1 MSAPPRV
8 PNPLFLA
15 LTAALLL
22 TMGALQFHTA
32 SLEAQTYDEAV
43 HLTAGYSYWATADYR
58 LNQEHPPLA
67 KLLCAAPLLA
77 MGLRFDTSSP
87 HWSLPDQSEM
97 GRLFLYSNT
106 RPAGAILAAARSVT
120 IALSLALGL
129 SLALWLRPRFGEPA
143 ALAAL
148 ALYTLDPNF
157 LAHGRYVTTDVAV
170 TLFSFLSVI
179 TWLAFLEHGRK
190 RWLALAALTLGLA
203 MASKFSGFYVLP
215 IHAALLALQAVRRR
229 ISWPKALAALPLLCA
244 GAILVCA
251 ATYGSHTLNVPAWRE
266 HKYVTG
272 ILELRQHNTG
282 GHRSYLLGKVNT
294 HGDPRYF
301 PVAFAVKTPEVTL
314 LALLAALLLLPR
326 ILRRHEALLWLALL
340 LYPAL
345 YFGISVAGNINIGV
359 RHLLPMYPFLFALI
373 AAAISALPRRAAL
386 AAPALLFAGILSAQP
401 AIYPD
406 YLAYFNRFAG
416 GPADGHRYLLD
427 SNLDWGQDVIKLK
440 RYMDAHG
447 IEFVQVAYFGMADLN
462 HYGIRHGGLPGANE
476 PHEIDKLDNWV
487 AASVTD
493 VYDVYFDQP
502 TFHWLQRYTPAA
514 RIGWSLY
521 LYDLRQSTIPAG
533 KRPLPPAPKP
543 AAPPPTAPPGAP

>member
-1 MSAPPRV
+1 MSAPPLI
-8 PNPLFLA
+8 PKPLFLA
-15 LTAALLL
+15 LTAALLV
-22 TMGALQFHTA
+22 TMGALQIHTA

-43 HLTAGYSYWATADYR
+43 HLTAGYSYWVTGDYR

-67 KLLCAAPLLA
+67 KLLCAVPLLT
-77 MGLRFDTSSP
+77 MGLRFDTTSP

-106 RPAGAILAAARSVT
+106 RPAGSILAAARSVT

-129 SLALWLRPRFGEPA
+129 ALALWLRPRFGELA
-143 ALAAL
+143 ALTAL
-148 ALYTLDPNF
+148 ALYALDPNF

-179 TWLAFLEHGRK
+179 TWLAFLEQGRK

-203 MASKFSGFYVLP
+203 MASKFSGLFVLP
-215 IHAALLALQAVRRR
+215 IHAALLALQLLRRR

-244 GAILVCA
+244 GAVLVCA
-251 ATYGSHTLNVPAWRE
+251 ATYGTHSLRVPSWRE

-272 ILELRQHNTG
+272 IQELSQHNTD

-294 HGDPRYF
+294 HGDARYF
-301 PVAFAVKTPEVTL
+301 PIAFAVKTPEATL
-314 LALLAALLLLPR
+314 LALLFALALLPR
-326 ILRRHEALLWLALL
+326 ILRRHDALLWLALL
-340 LYPAL
+340 AYPAL
-345 YFGISVAGNINIGV
+345 YFGLSVAGNINIGI
-359 RHLLPMYPFLFALI
+359 RHLLPIYPFLFALI
-373 AAAISALPRRAAL
+373 AAAVSTLPRRAAL
-386 AAPALLFAGILSAQP
+386 AAPALLFAGVLSAQP

-406 YLAYFNRFAG
+406 YLAYCNRFAG
-416 GPADGHRYLLD
+416 GPASVHRYLLD

-447 IEFVQVAYFGMADLN
+447 IEFVQIAYFGMADLN
-462 HYGIRHGGLPGANE
+462 YYGIRHGGLPGANE

-487 AASVTD
+487 AASITD

-502 TFHWLQRYTPAA
+502 TFNWLQRYTPAA

-521 LYDLRQSTIPAG
+521 LYDLRQSTLPAG
-533 KRPLPPAPKP
+533 KRPLPPAPNATP
-543 AAPPPTAPPGAP
+543 HAP